1 MMTKAFNGKRLKEAR
16 LYNKMTITQLG
27 ESLGVKKQMISK
39 YENELSEP
47 SYEKS
52 LSLYDILGY
61 PREFFYSN
69 DTFNYKSGGT
79 FFRSRLTST
88 QKSKQPA
95 EYLLKYAVIVRD
107 FLDHYVEFPS
117 LINFEGDEENI
128 EYAAAYVRKLLELD
142 ESPIKDVVEVAELL
156 GITVVKFGYDEDKV
170 DAFSSMN
177 NIDGKEY
184 FIIVTGNTGS
194 FFRQQFSIS
203 HEIGHWLLHRDIN
216 PQELDKEEYKEMEKK
231 ANEFAS
237 AFLLPKKSFSEDFNK
252 LQLNLENLLY
262 LKQKWNVS
270 LSAIIERA
278 KTLNLISQDTRN
290 KFYRQ
295 INYRGWRNPEPFDKE
310 YSITEPLAIKQALE
324 LLIDEHIMTGFE
336 IKSKI
341 INQYNLYITQN
352 MLAEVCNV
360 DKSIFNDIGKT
371 KLELKIKSFKNEFG
385 TNNN

>member
-1 MMTKAFNGKRLKEAR
+1 MAKAFNGKRLKEAR

-27 ESLGVKKQMISK
+27 ESLGVKKQMVSK
-39 YENELSEP
+39 YENGLSEP

-61 PREFFYSN
+61 PREFFYSSE
-69 DTFNYKSGGT
+69 TFNYKSGGT

-107 FLDHYVEFPS
+107 FLEQYVEFPS
-117 LINFEGDEENI
+117 LINFEGDEDNI
-128 EYAAAYVRKLLELD
+128 EYAATYVRKLLNLN
-142 ESPIKDVVEVAELL
+142 ESPINDVVEIAELL

-216 PQELDKEEYKEMEKK
+216 PQELDKEEYKDMEKK

-237 AFLLPKKSFSEDFNK
+237 AFLLPEKSFTEDFNK

-278 KTLNLISQDTRN
+278 KTLNLISQETRN

-310 YSITEPLAIKQALE
+310 TPVTEPLAIKQAME
-324 LLIDEHIMTGFE
+324 LLIDENIMDGFK
-336 IKSKI
+336 IKTQI
-341 INQYNLYITQN
+341 INQYNLYITQS
-352 MLAEVCNV
+352 MLAKVCNV
-360 DKSIFNDIGKT
+360 DKSIFDDIGK
-371 KLELKIKSFKNEFG
+371 LNLGLKIKNFEMKSDKS
-385 TNNN
+385 NN